1 MADISKVGTVQE
13 SDALGLAF
21 DNILGGGA
29 IAFLQDSLALS
40 TGTALDA
47 FKIVEVLSLVAALEL
62 VHNGLES
69 GFLLV
74 GDRAEDAG
82 LFRFGGKLLV
92 NVGIKLV
99 KDLVLAFHQ
108 GISKLAC
115 DSERGGRGEGG
126 MEREREREREKGR
139 IEREEVSRVGESLV
153 GMVTVGC
160 E

>member
-99 KDLVLAFHQ
+99 NDLVLALHQ
-108 GISKLAC
+108 GISKLAY
-115 DSERGGRGEGG
+115 DSDRGRGEGRG
-126 MEREREREREKGR
+126 ERGEKERGVESGR
-139 IEREEVSRVGESLV
+139 AWLGW
-153 GMVTVGC
+153 
-160 E
+160 